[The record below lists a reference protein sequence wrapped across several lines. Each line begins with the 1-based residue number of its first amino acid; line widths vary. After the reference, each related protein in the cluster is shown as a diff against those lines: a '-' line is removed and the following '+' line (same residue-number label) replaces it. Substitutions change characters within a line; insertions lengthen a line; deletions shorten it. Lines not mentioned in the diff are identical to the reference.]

1 MALTPVQLGTAAI
14 AKDIVKA
21 DKAACKPFG
30 PCGVGKAALYIGTYF
45 IDRYYYIALDSV
57 QRVFKRVAMSR
68 GGFSGH
74 GVFGAIPYLVV
85 QYDNDSEKQCAF
97 KHEEDVDAL
106 LGYMAQVR
114 PSIPIHSEEA
124 ERRLAEKAREEEAR
138 YLKEMTPQAQS
149 AREALEDAKTFLAGY
164 PSARALRIN
173 QHTNPA
179 HKWIALAIVL
189 AGLIAAIYGILAWRR
204 HEGFGMYFT
213 LLGLAVVFL
222 FSGTQVIPTMKNNRR
237 AVTRAWADAQNAL
250 ANVLPERFPLP
261 ARYAHPI
268 VLDRMIRVLREGRA
282 QSADEALS
290 VVKTDLMALTS
301 DVQVSQEEY
310 DEVVAVK
317 PMFLVSDYQ

>member
-1 MALTPVQLGTAAI
+1 MKHIFLLEDNKTLGRGITMALT
-14 AKDIVKA
+14 
-21 DKAACKPFG
+21 G
-30 PCGVGKAALYIGTYF
+30 PET
-45 IDRYYYIALDSV
+45 SV
-57 QRVFKRVAMSR
+57 VCRTSL
-68 GGFSGH
+68 S
-74 GVFGAIPYLVV
+74 
-85 QYDNDSEKQCAF
+85 
-97 KHEEDVDAL
+97 
-106 LGYMAQVR
+106 
-114 PSIPIHSEEA
+114 
-124 ERRLAEKAREEEAR
+124 
-138 YLKEMTPQAQS
+138 S

-164 PSARALRIN
+164 PQLTGRLSASARALRIN

-237 AVTRAWADAQNAL
+237 AVMRAWADAQNAL

-290 VVKTDLMALTS
+290 VVKTDLKALTS

>member
-14 AKDIVKA
+14 AKDTIKA

-45 IDRYYYIALDSV
+45 IDRYYYIVLDSV

-85 QYDNDSEKQCAF
+85 QYDNGSEKQCAF

-124 ERRLAEKAREEEAR
+124 ERRLAEKARV
-138 YLKEMTPQAQS
+138 
-149 AREALEDAKTFLAGY
+149 EDAKTFLAGY
-164 PSARALRIN
+164 PQLTGRLSASARALRIN

-290 VVKTDLMALTS
+290 VVKTDLKALTS

>member
-1 MALTPVQLGTAAI
+1 MALTPIQLGAAAI

-30 PCGVGKAALYIGTYF
+30 PCGVGKEALYIGTYF

-85 QYDNDSEKQCAF
+85 QYDNGSEKQCAF

-106 LGYMAQVR
+106 LGYMVQVR

-138 YLKEMTPQAQS
+138 YLKELTPQAQS

-164 PSARALRIN
+164 PQLTGRLSASC
-173 QHTNPA
+173 
-179 HKWIALAIVL
+179 
-189 AGLIAAIYGILAWRR
+189 RR
-204 HEGFGMYFT
+204 H
-213 LLGLAVVFL
+213 AR
-222 FSGTQVIPTMKNNRR
+222 IP
-237 AVTRAWADAQNAL
+237 
-250 ANVLPERFPLP
+250 
-261 ARYAHPI
+261 
-268 VLDRMIRVLREGRA
+268 
-282 QSADEALS
+282 
-290 VVKTDLMALTS
+290 
-301 DVQVSQEEY
+301 
-310 DEVVAVK
+310 
-317 PMFLVSDYQ
+317 

>member
-1 MALTPVQLGTAAI
+1 M
-14 AKDIVKA
+14 
-21 DKAACKPFG
+21 
-30 PCGVGKAALYIGTYF
+30 
-45 IDRYYYIALDSV
+45 
-57 QRVFKRVAMSR
+57 
-68 GGFSGH
+68 
-74 GVFGAIPYLVV
+74 V
-85 QYDNDSEKQCAF
+85 QYDNGSEKQCAF

-138 YLKEMTPQAQS
+138 YLKELTPQAQS

-164 PSARALRIN
+164 PQLTGRLSASARALRIN

-290 VVKTDLMALTS
+290 VVKTDLKALTS